1 MVGNGRPE
9 EMEVLIVDH
18 PVVAEKLTNIRR
30 NVTSNALFR
39 QNLHEISVFLIYEA
53 LRDCSLDQIVVETPL
68 GQSSSFTVADQP
80 MFVPIL
86 RAGLGMLD
94 AGLLMFPD
102 AKVGFIGAKRDEET
116 LLPEIY
122 LNTIP
127 NGLDDT
133 RVVLLDP
140 ALATGGS
147 VNQALELAANAG
159 AGEIVIV
166 TVLCSPEG
174 IDAVER
180 SGLGSK
186 VVTAAVDERL
196 NDVGFIFPGLGDAGD
211 RQFGVD

>member
-1 MVGNGRPE
+1 MVGNGRCE

-18 PVVAEKLTNIRR
+18 PVVAEKLTNIRLDA
-30 NVTSNALFR
+30 TSNASFR
-39 QNLHEISVFLIYEA
+39 QCLHEISIFLIYEA
-53 LRDCSLDQIVVETPL
+53 LRDSSLDQIAVNTPL
-68 GQSSSFTVADQP
+68 GQSSSFTLVNQP

-94 AGLLMFPD
+94 AGLLIFPD
-102 AKVGFIGAKRDEET
+102 ATVGFVGAKRDEET

-127 NGLDDT
+127 NGLDGT

-147 VNQALELAANAG
+147 AKQSMQLAANAG

-174 IDAVER
+174 IDAIEK
-180 SGLGSK
+180 SGLCSK
-186 VVTAAVDERL
+186 VVTAGVDERL
-196 NDVGFIFPGLGDAGD
+196 NDVGFIYPGLGDAGD

>member
-1 MVGNGRPE
+1 
-9 EMEVLIVDH
+9 MEVLIVDH
-18 PVVAEKLTNIRR
+18 PVVAEKLTNIRLDA
-30 NVTSNALFR
+30 TSSASFR
-39 QNLHEISVFLIYEA
+39 QYLHEISVFLIYEA
-53 LRDCSLDQIVVETPL
+53 LRDSSLDQIAVNTPL
-68 GQSSSFTVADQP
+68 GQSSSFTLVNQP

-102 AKVGFIGAKRDEET
+102 ATVGFVGAKRDEET

-127 NGLDDT
+127 NGLDGT

-147 VNQALELAANAG
+147 AKQSMQLAANAG

-174 IDAVER
+174 IDAIEK
-180 SGLGSK
+180 SGLCSK
-186 VVTAAVDERL
+186 VVTAGVDERL
-196 NDVGFIFPGLGDAGD
+196 NDVGFIYPGLGDAGD

>member
-1 MVGNGRPE
+1 
-9 EMEVLIVDH
+9 MEVLIVDH
-18 PVVAEKLTNIRR
+18 PVVAEKLTNIRLD
-30 NVTSNALFR
+30 VTSNASFR
-39 QNLHEISVFLIYEA
+39 QYLHEISVFLIYEA
-53 LRDCSLDQIVVETPL
+53 LRDSSLDQLAVNTPL
-68 GQSSSFTVADQP
+68 GQSSSFTVVNQP

-102 AKVGFIGAKRDEET
+102 ATVGFVGAKRDEET

-127 NGLDDT
+127 NGLDGT

-147 VNQALELAANAG
+147 AKQSMQLAANAG

-174 IDAVER
+174 IDAIEK
-180 SGLGSK
+180 SGLCSK
-186 VVTAAVDERL
+186 VVTAGVDERL
-196 NDVGFIFPGLGDAGD
+196 NDVGFIYPGLGDAGD

>member
-1 MVGNGRPE
+1 MVGNGRCE

-18 PVVAEKLTNIRR
+18 PVVAEKLTNIRLDA
-30 NVTSNALFR
+30 TSSASFR
-39 QNLHEISVFLIYEA
+39 QYLHEISVFLIYEA
-53 LRDCSLDQIVVETPL
+53 LRDSSLDQIAVNTPL
-68 GQSSSFTVADQP
+68 GQSSSFTLVNQP

-94 AGLLMFPD
+94 AGLLIFPD
-102 AKVGFIGAKRDEET
+102 ATVGFVGAKRDEET

-127 NGLDDT
+127 NGLDGT

-147 VNQALELAANAG
+147 AKQSMQLAANAG

-174 IDAVER
+174 IDAIEK
-180 SGLGSK
+180 SGLCSK
-186 VVTAAVDERL
+186 VVTAGVDERL
-196 NDVGFIFPGLGDAGD
+196 NDVGFIYPGLGDAGD

>member
-1 MVGNGRPE
+1 
-9 EMEVLIVDH
+9 MEVLIVDH
-18 PVVAEKLTNIRR
+18 PVVAEKLTNIRLDA
-30 NVTSNALFR
+30 TSKASFR
-39 QNLHEISVFLIYEA
+39 QYLHEISIFLIYEA
-53 LRDCSLDQIVVETPL
+53 LRDSSLDQIAVDTPL
-68 GQSSSFTVADQP
+68 GQSSSFTVVNQP

-102 AKVGFIGAKRDEET
+102 ATVGFVGAKRDEET

-127 NGLDDT
+127 NGLDGT

-147 VNQALELAANAG
+147 AKQSMQLAANAG

-174 IDAVER
+174 IDAIEK
-180 SGLGSK
+180 SGLCSK
-186 VVTAAVDERL
+186 VVTAGVDERL
-196 NDVGFIFPGLGDAGD
+196 NDVGFIYPGLGDAGD